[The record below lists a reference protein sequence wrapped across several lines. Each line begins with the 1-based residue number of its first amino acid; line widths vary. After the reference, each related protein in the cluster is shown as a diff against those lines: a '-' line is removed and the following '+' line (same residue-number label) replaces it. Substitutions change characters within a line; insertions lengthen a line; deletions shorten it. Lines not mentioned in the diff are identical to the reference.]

1 MNKTLTIAAAMIMV
15 AASCNKNYN
24 SVPAFES
31 GTEQESATFT
41 VNVLGT
47 ATKAESSILTH
58 LDNERAME
66 TNFQIITYDVKKDG
80 AGYDYTSSVSTWY
93 NVETVG
99 TQTSFTTTLLPGRKK
114 VLFLC
119 NQAKMSPGVVP
130 DWVHRNTLVTDTR
143 DAFTSTHLPL
153 GLGFTSDYD
162 LEVTAGTKIE
172 RSVALLH
179 MCSRIALKSI
189 IDETN
194 DDRIESLRGKSISL
208 LNVPNGLKM
217 DGHVKETPYYNPK
230 EGDYST
236 AEKCAASTALG
247 AGPRSFYALTYT
259 GNNLNPG
266 YLYTYP
272 GTSVR
277 MLVALDIKLST
288 ESTVKTYYY
297 SIPITG
303 LDFNKTYD
311 VVLRVRNLGSTDP
324 ANPAIPTSASFT
336 ISVAS
341 WTAADEI
348 DEMM

>member
-1 MNKTLTIAAAMIMV
+1 MNKNLIIAAAMIMV
-15 AASCNKNYN
+15 AASCNKNDN
-24 SVPAFES
+24 NVPAFES
-31 GTEQESATFT
+31 GTELDSATFT

-47 ATKAESSILTH
+47 ATKGESTILTH

-66 TNFQIITYDVKKDG
+66 KDFQIVTFDVYKDG
-80 AGYDYTSSVSTWY
+80 AGHDNTGSVSTWY

-99 TQTSFTTTLLPGRKK
+99 SQTSFTTTLLPGRKK

-119 NQAKMSPGVVP
+119 NQAKMSPGIVP
-130 DWVHRNTLVTDTR
+130 DWVHRSSQVTDTR

-153 GLGFTSDYD
+153 GLGFTSDYN

-189 IDETN
+189 INETN
-194 DDRIESLRGKSISL
+194 DDRIEEMMGKSISL
-208 LNVPNGLKM
+208 LNVPNGLRM
-217 DGHVKETPYYNPK
+217 DGQVKETPYYNPMD
-230 EGDYST
+230 GDYST
-236 AEKCAASTALG
+236 AEKCAATTALG

-288 ESTVKTYYY
+288 ESAVKTYYY

-311 VVLRVRNLGSTDP
+311 VVLRVRNLGSTNP
-324 ANPAIPTSASFT
+324 ANPAVPTSASFT

-341 WTAADEI
+341 WTAAEEI